1 MKDERVMQST
11 NKIWG
16 EIGRLAYYLA
26 AASFVVKCL
35 FFGFKLEDCILEYVI
50 MIGAP
55 IYQLFRMHQLKL
67 AYSMMTD
74 KRRYW
79 KREAVVMLVVVVVYI
94 VVMLTRS
101 ELDVKEALISLVAF
115 IVSFQAVRLLI
126 VTREEKR
133 AKRLEKEFEE
143 DTQD

>member
-74 KRRYW
+74 KRVKMPTLTTLKIRSP
-79 KREAVVMLVVVVVYI
+79 AVFLSTI
-94 VVMLTRS
+94 
-101 ELDVKEALISLVAF
+101 LIPP
-115 IVSFQAVRLLI
+115 
-126 VTREEKR
+126 
-133 AKRLEKEFEE
+133 
-143 DTQD
+143 

>member
-1 MKDERVMQST
+1 MKDERVMQSM

-26 AASFVVKCL
+26 VASFVAKTL
-35 FFGFKLEDCILEYVI
+35 FLGFELEDSILEFVV

-55 IYQLFRMHQLKL
+55 VYQFIRMHQLKL
-67 AYSMMTD
+67 AFSVAVD

-79 KREAVVMLVVVVVYI
+79 KREAVVMVVVVAVYI
-94 VVMLTRS
+94 MVMFTHS
-101 ELDVKEALISLVAF
+101 ELDVKEALISLAAF
-115 IVSFQAVRLLI
+115 MVSFQAVRLLI

-133 AKRLEKEFEE
+133 AKQLEKEFEE
-143 DTQD
+143 DSQD

>member
-1 MKDERVMQST
+1 MKDERVMQSM

-16 EIGRLAYYLA
+16 EIGRLTYYLA

-67 AYSMMTD
+67 AYNMMTD

-143 DTQD
+143 DSQD

>member
-1 MKDERVMQST
+1 M
-11 NKIWG
+11 
-16 EIGRLAYYLA
+16 
-26 AASFVVKCL
+26 VVKCL

-94 VVMLTRS
+94 AVMLTRS

-143 DTQD
+143 DSQD